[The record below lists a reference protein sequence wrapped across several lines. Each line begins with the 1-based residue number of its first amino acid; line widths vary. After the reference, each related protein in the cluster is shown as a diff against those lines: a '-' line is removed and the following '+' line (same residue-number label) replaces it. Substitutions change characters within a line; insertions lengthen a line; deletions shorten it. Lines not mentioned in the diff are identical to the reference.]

1 MGFEGSLGKEVM
13 LEAQNGYKLQFGD
26 TIAGFVELKV
36 EYKIDNELN
45 L

>member
-13 LEAQNGYKLQFGD
+13 LEAQNGHRLQSGD

-36 EYKIDNELN
+36 
-45 L
+45 